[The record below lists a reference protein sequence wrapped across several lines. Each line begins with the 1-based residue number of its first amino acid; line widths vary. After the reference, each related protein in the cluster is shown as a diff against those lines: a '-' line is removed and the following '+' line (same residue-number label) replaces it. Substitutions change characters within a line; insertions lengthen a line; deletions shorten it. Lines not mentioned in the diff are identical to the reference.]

1 VTENEQNKIFEDWL
15 NRHKALIF
23 KIVRAYTKDAMDRD
37 DLFQEI
43 TIQLWR
49 SVPTFRAE
57 SAVSTWIYR
66 ISLNTAMTWTR
77 KEKKHRHS
85 ENLDHVQPVL
95 QESTALVDERL
106 AWLYDEIQKLDV
118 IDRSIALLLLENF
131 SYQEMADILGITQSN
146 VGVKINRIKKQLISK
161 SKKLNYNGI

>member
-1 VTENEQNKIFEDWL
+1 MTENERNRIFEDWL
-15 NRHKALIF
+15 QRYKALIF

-49 SVPTFRAE
+49 SIPTFRAE

-85 ENLDHVQPVL
+85 ENLDHIQPVL
-95 QESTALVDERL
+95 EESTALIDERL
-106 AWLYDEIQKLDV
+106 EWLYDQIQKLDV

-161 SKKLNYNGI
+161 SKMPDYNGI

>member
-95 QESTALVDERL
+95 QESTALVDDDWRGSTMKFKNL
-106 AWLYDEIQKLDV
+106 
-118 IDRSIALLLLENF
+118 
-131 SYQEMADILGITQSN
+131 M
-146 VGVKINRIKKQLISK
+146 
-161 SKKLNYNGI
+161 